1 MDVWAGHA
9 VPTSLLFSWSSAQK
23 EPGTSLAVQWSELCV
38 STAGGTDLVPRPGSK
53 ILHASRCGWKNLFLI
68 KKNEEPSQTW
78 RSPTW
83 RPSLLMPCTQS
94 CLELR
99 RGQSCLELRRGV
111 GDLRNSSKQCLFTNI
126 WASANSAA
134 QGTFIVTQGT
144 SWDSVLF
151 ATCLCLSASQ
161 PITSLVFKYFI

>member
-1 MDVWAGHA
+1 MSI
-9 VPTSLLFSWSSAQK
+9 SL
-23 EPGTSLAVQWSELCV
+23 E
-38 STAGGTDLVPRPGSK
+38 
-53 ILHASRCGWKNLFLI
+53 KNLRNVKVVIFITMATLPSIGNISFCSLTNHVWEIRYLILI